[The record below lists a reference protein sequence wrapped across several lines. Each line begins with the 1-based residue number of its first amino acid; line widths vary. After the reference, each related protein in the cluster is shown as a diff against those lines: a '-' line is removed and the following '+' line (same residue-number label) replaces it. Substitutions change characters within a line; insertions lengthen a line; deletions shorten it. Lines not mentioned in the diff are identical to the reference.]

1 MFLYLFPLQKDSP
14 AKPSVAEL
22 AGRFKGHILPMPTSN
37 DQVKVLSF
45 KDTLCNFSIYI
56 LFKCE
61 SLEKSLKI
69 SLSLPDV
76 KLQPP
81 PSPLS
86 PLTPL
91 SPSLR
96 PPQPS
101 SEEEEPVG
109 FETPPEG
116 TTLPNFNKTR
126 ARLSFKRRPPTRQHR
141 KSAGEEPTSPESS
154 ASPCELSHPTENGLG
169 DQVFPSPTEEA
180 TSGPGEQEKE
190 GDRDCDTIAEEEVT
204 RGHPEEKSESEEQTG
219 EEQGKTAEGQEEEEQ
234 EQKPPSEHCADEG
247 EGSEEKMETRS
258 EEADKD
264 GNEGI

>member
-1 MFLYLFPLQKDSP
+1 MGQKGCRFSLFLFTPVQANLALSP
-14 AKPSVAEL
+14 TALLPS
-22 AGRFKGHILPMPTSN
+22 P
-37 DQVKVLSF
+37 
-45 KDTLCNFSIYI
+45 
-56 LFKCE
+56 
-61 SLEKSLKI
+61 KS
-69 SLSLPDV
+69 PDV
-76 KLQPP
+76 KLQPPPLSPPSSHSP

-180 TSGPGEQEKE
+180 TSVPGEQEKE